1 MWCAQLQ
8 IYRWLLL
15 ARIIISWVNP
25 NPYYH
30 PAIRA
35 IYDLTEPAL
44 RPCRSLLPAYHGI
57 DFSPMIASSWESWS
71 GWSLAS
77 FSASSI
83 NLLRGN
89 LFNRE
94 QLLEPFVGEDR
105 RSPHLGPGG
114 TLIATTDRSMA
125 IS

>member
-1 MWCAQLQ
+1 MSIIIYVVRTAFQ

-57 DFSPMIASSWESWS
+57 DFSPMIAFFVLGILERLVF
-71 GWSLAS
+71 G
-77 FSASSI
+77 I
-83 NLLRGN
+83 
-89 LFNRE
+89 LFGI
-94 QLLEPFVGEDR
+94 LY
-105 RSPHLGPGG
+105 
-114 TLIATTDRSMA
+114 
-125 IS
+125 